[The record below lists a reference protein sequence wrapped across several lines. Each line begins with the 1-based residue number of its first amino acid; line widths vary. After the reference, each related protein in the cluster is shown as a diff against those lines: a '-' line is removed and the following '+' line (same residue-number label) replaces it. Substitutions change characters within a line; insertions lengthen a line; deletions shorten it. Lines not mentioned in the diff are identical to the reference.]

1 MEGMGWFIHRYMPW
15 NIWTI
20 SGPLDLVLRVL
31 EANFRG
37 EKEINYKIHS
47 IYQVKTSLMVLI

>member
-31 EANFRG
+31 EANLRG
-37 EKEINYKIHS
+37 GKKDKL
-47 IYQVKTSLMVLI
+47 QVPQHLQSKN